1 MVQYKNLPNFPN
13 LPQRRGRG
21 GGKERG
27 GWVGGWKRGQDFF
40 SIFTSGLTHN
50 VNLPCENRSSY
61 HYYDIM
67 HNTSLATE
75 TVGGTG
81 FSISRP

>member
-27 GWVGGWKRGQDFF
+27 GWVGGREDK
-40 SIFTSGLTHN
+40 I
-50 VNLPCENRSSY
+50 SSQF
-61 HYYDIM
+61 
-67 HNTSLATE
+67 LLL
-75 TVGGTG
+75 G
-81 FSISRP
+81 